1 MGESWC
7 PTLTSGRCS
16 TAPNSIETAL
26 ARRDWAELM
35 VGVAAVWVMA
45 GRGGGAGGGMEDFG
59 FRMPLGLN
67 IMAWIFI
74 STHTEEVACRFV
86 MKLKRKNTF
95 RIYNINTCQLTQILI
110 RLMVRY

>member
-16 TAPNSIETAL
+16 MLPSSMETAL
-26 ARRDWAELM
+26 ARRDWAEWM

-45 GRGGGAGGGMEDFG
+45 GRGGGGGMEAFG
-59 FRMPLGLN
+59 LRIPLGLS

-74 STHTEEVACRFV
+74 STRTEEVA
-86 MKLKRKNTF
+86 
-95 RIYNINTCQLTQILI
+95 
-110 RLMVRY
+110 